1 MYGNKKASW
10 VLPHGG
16 WNPAKGRSR
25 DVLAAPIL
33 PQEIHNL
40 LRRVPPHGHSYQLL
54 SFWLERHALE
64 GRLEL
69 QHRAGALVAA
79 HPLCPLEV
87 SLQVDCLTM
96 RIDAINNRLLGR
108 LSAIRHQGGGRHG

>member
-10 VLPHGG
+10 GG
-16 WNPAKGRSR
+16 THEGWSPAKGRSR

-33 PQEIHNL
+33 PQEIHCL
-40 LRRVPPHGHSYQLL
+40 LGKVPPLGHSHELL

-69 QHRAGALVAA
+69 QHRAGAMVAA

-87 SLQVDCLTM
+87 SLQVDCFTM
-96 RIDAINNRLLGR
+96 RIDAINQRLLGR